1 MTITFKPIDGDNWK
15 EAVALKVHD
24 DQINFVASNEK
35 SLIQAAYEFTP
46 HAKPFSMYVDD
57 KMVGFLMLY
66 ETDDDSGDLWINR
79 YMVGSEY
86 QGKGYGRQGLLTL
99 IEQTKAEG
107 KWQKL
112 VLSYIPDNE
121 RARDVYASVGFIEA
135 GMIEAWGEMKTE
147 LDLG

>member
-135 GMIEAWGEMKTE
+135 GMIEAWGEMKAE